1 MLLGSAESFPDQF
14 VQVALLPWSVMHRSL
29 GPKIRRQDVLGV
41 LVVGVAAWPNLG
53 IEDMRGLD
61 AGEGGCNLV

>member
-14 VQVALLPWSVMHRSL
+14 VQVALLSWSVMHRSL
-29 GPKIRRQDVLGV
+29 GLKIRRQDVLGV
-41 LVVGVAAWPNLG
+41 LVVGVSAWPNLG
-53 IEDMRGLD
+53 IEDMRGFD